1 MKKLIAIGLAG
12 LLFSGSAA
20 AQGELGNN
28 LLGPNGVVQS
38 LVATLTTADAEPLVN
53 SLAGPNS
60 GLIQGIGGGGLHD
73 VLSGLLVDQ
82 DPGRIQLGLETL
94 VGGLLFELELA
105 LGGDLGGGLALPGL
119 DGLPLSGDLAGGLD
133 GLLALDGGLPGLSG
147 GGLPGLPG
155 GGGALSLEQLEQV
168 TSLLSL

>member
-20 AQGELGNN
+20 AQSELGNN

-38 LVATLTTADAEPLVN
+38 LVATLTTADAEPLMN
-53 SLAGPNS
+53 SLAGANS
-60 GLIQGIGGGGLHD
+60 GLLQGTAGGGLHD
-73 VLSGLLVDQ
+73 VLGGLLVDQ

-94 VGGLLFELELA
+94 VGGLLFELEVA
-105 LGGDLGGGLALPGL
+105 LGGGLGGGLALPGL
-119 DGLPLSGDLAGGLD
+119 DGLPLSGDLD
-133 GLLALDGGLPGLSG
+133 GLLALDGGLPGLSD